1 MSKVSGTHYI
11 YENTEGKVGIDIDKI
26 VIENWADS
34 EAYRMVMFPGYSLQN
49 IEAAAH
55 QQQQVNQEQMIKIR
69 SRYKYVLVKEAP
81 WRVYD

>member
-49 IEAAAH
+49 LETPA
-55 QQQQVNQEQMIKIR
+55 QQQQVN
-69 SRYKYVLVKEAP
+69 
-81 WRVYD
+81 